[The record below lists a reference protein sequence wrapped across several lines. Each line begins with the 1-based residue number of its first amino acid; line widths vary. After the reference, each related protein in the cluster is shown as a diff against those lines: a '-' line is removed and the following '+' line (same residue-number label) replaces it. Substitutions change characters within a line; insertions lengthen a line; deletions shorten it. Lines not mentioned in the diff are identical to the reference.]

1 MSAGVYKQNFS
12 GELAYK
18 YFLPSL
24 LPVNI
29 DLDDEMV
36 VLLINASTELGRLD
50 AIGEKIPSINPF
62 LSMYVRKEAL
72 LSSQIEGTQASL
84 DDVLDPNI
92 TKNQNQH
99 LNEVINYIK
108 AMNFGIEK
116 LKNMPLC
123 NRLLR
128 NIHSELMLGLRGG
141 DKYPGEFR
149 KSQNWIGG
157 LGSNLK
163 NASYIPPAPH
173 ELDVLLSNFEKYLN
187 DESAKYPLIQIA
199 LLHYQFESIHPFLDG
214 NGRVGRLL
222 IVLFLLEKKLLSKPI
237 LYISYFLKLNRVEYY
252 DRLSAVRQSGNY
264 AQWVKFFLTA
274 LAQSAKD
281 ASASINELST
291 LYEQN
296 IAKIDALARNKN
308 IKKLFLYIN
317 EYPIID
323 ISKSASELGLSYNT
337 LLKAVNA
344 LKELDILI
352 LGDESK
358 SRNKLYFYEKY
369 LEILRRDT
377 QIL

>member
-18 YFLPSL
+18 YFLPDL

-29 DLDDEMV
+29 VLDDEMV
-36 VLLINASTELGRLD
+36 MLLMSVSTELGRLD
-50 AIGEKIPSINPF
+50 TLGEKIPSINLF

-99 LNEVINYIK
+99 LDEVINYIK
-108 AMNFGIEK
+108 TMNFGIEK

-128 NIHSELMLGLRGG
+128 NIHAQLMLGLRGG

-173 ELDVLLSNFEKYLN
+173 ELSALLSNFEKYLN
-187 DESAKYPLIQIA
+187 DESAKYPLIQVA

-222 IVLFLLEKKLLSKPI
+222 IVLFLLEKKLLNKPI

-252 DRLSAVRQSGNY
+252 DRLSAVRQKGDY
-264 AQWVKFFLTA
+264 TQWVKFFLRA
-274 LAQSAKD
+274 LIQSAKE
-281 ASASINELST
+281 ASTSINELST

-296 IAKIDALARNKN
+296 IAKIDVLARNKN

-317 EYPIID
+317 EHPIID
-323 ISKSASELGLSYNT
+323 IGKSASELGLSYNT

-344 LKELDILI
+344 LKELGVLV

>member
-50 AIGEKIPSINPF
+50 TIGEKIPSINPF

-173 ELDVLLSNFEKYLN
+173 ELSALLSNFEKYLN

-317 EYPIID
+317 EHPIID
-323 ISKSASELGLSYNT
+323 ISKSASELGLSHNT
-337 LLKAVNA
+337 LLKAVNM

-358 SRNKLYFYEKY
+358 SRNKLYFYKKY

>member
-1 MSAGVYKQNFS
+1 M
-12 GELAYK
+12 
-18 YFLPSL
+18 
-24 LPVNI
+24 
-29 DLDDEMV
+29 
-36 VLLINASTELGRLD
+36 
-50 AIGEKIPSINPF
+50 
-62 LSMYVRKEAL
+62 
-72 LSSQIEGTQASL
+72 
-84 DDVLDPNI
+84 LDPNI
-92 TKNQNQH
+92 TKNQH
-99 LNEVINYIK
+99 LDEVINYIK
-108 AMNFGIEK
+108 AINFGIEK
-116 LKNMPLC
+116 LKEMPLC

-128 NIHSELMLGLRGG
+128 NIHSELMLGLRG
-141 DKYPGEFR
+141 KYPGEFR

-173 ELDVLLSNFEKYLN
+173 ELSALLSNFEKYLN

-199 LLHYQFESIHPFLDG
+199 LLHYQFEGIHPFLDG
-214 NGRVGRLL
+214 NGLVGRLL
-222 IVLFLLEKKLLSKPI
+222 IVLFLLEKRLLSKPI

-252 DRLSAVRQSGNY
+252 DRLSAVRQKGDY
-264 AQWVKFFLTA
+264 AQWVKFFLKA
-274 LAQSAKD
+274 LTQSAKD

-317 EYPIID
+317 KHPIID
-323 ISKSASELGLSYNT
+323 ISKSASELGLSHNT

-358 SRNKLYFYEKY
+358 SRNKLYFYKKY

>member
-12 GELAYK
+12 GELTYK

-24 LPVNI
+24 LPVKI
-29 DLDDEMV
+29 ELDDEMV
-36 VLLINASTELGRLD
+36 VLLINASKELGRLD
-50 AIGEKIPSINPF
+50 TTGEKIPSINLF

-157 LGSNLK
+157 LGSKLK

-173 ELDVLLSNFEKYLN
+173 ELSALLSNFEKYLN
-187 DESAKYPLIQIA
+187 DESVKYSLIQIA

-214 NGRVGRLL
+214 NGQVGRLL
-222 IVLFLLEKKLLSKPI
+222 IVLFLLEKRLLSKPI
-237 LYISYFLKLNRVEYY
+237 LYISYFLKLNRMEYY
-252 DRLSAVRQSGNY
+252 DRLSAVRQSGDY
-264 AQWVKFFLTA
+264 AQWVKFFLKA

-281 ASASINELST
+281 ASASLNELST

-317 EYPIID
+317 KHPIID
-323 ISKSASELGLSYNT
+323 ISKSASELGLSHNT
-337 LLKAVNA
+337 LLKAVNM

-352 LGDESK
+352 LGDE

>member
-1 MSAGVYKQNFS
+1 M
-12 GELAYK
+12 
-18 YFLPSL
+18 
-24 LPVNI
+24 
-29 DLDDEMV
+29 
-36 VLLINASTELGRLD
+36 
-50 AIGEKIPSINPF
+50 
-62 LSMYVRKEAL
+62 
-72 LSSQIEGTQASL
+72 
-84 DDVLDPNI
+84 
-92 TKNQNQH
+92 
-99 LNEVINYIK
+99 
-108 AMNFGIEK
+108 
-116 LKNMPLC
+116 
-123 NRLLR
+123 
-128 NIHSELMLGLRGG
+128 
-141 DKYPGEFR
+141 
-149 KSQNWIGG
+149 
-157 LGSNLK
+157 
-163 NASYIPPAPH
+163 
-173 ELDVLLSNFEKYLN
+173 
-187 DESAKYPLIQIA
+187 
-199 LLHYQFESIHPFLDG
+199 HYQFESIHPFLDG

>member
-1 MSAGVYKQNFS
+1 
-12 GELAYK
+12 
-18 YFLPSL
+18 
-24 LPVNI
+24 
-29 DLDDEMV
+29 
-36 VLLINASTELGRLD
+36 
-50 AIGEKIPSINPF
+50 
-62 LSMYVRKEAL
+62 MYVRKEAL

-128 NIHSELMLGLRGG
+128 NIHSELMLGLRG
-141 DKYPGEFR
+141 KYPGEFR

-296 IAKIDALARNKN
+296 IAKIDALARHKN

-317 EYPIID
+317 EYPLID
-323 ISKSASELGLSYNT
+323 ISKSAKELGLSYNT
-337 LLKAVNA
+337 LLKDVNM

>member
-50 AIGEKIPSINPF
+50 TIGEKIPSINPF

-173 ELDVLLSNFEKYLN
+173 ELSALLSNFEKYLN

-222 IVLFLLEKKLLSKPI
+222 IVLFLLEKRLLSKPI

-317 EYPIID
+317 EHPIID
-323 ISKSASELGLSYNT
+323 ISKSASELGLSHNT
-337 LLKAVNA
+337 LLKAVNM

-352 LGDESK
+352 LGDE

>member
-1 MSAGVYKQNFS
+1 MSAGGYKQNFS
-12 GELAYK
+12 GELADK

-24 LPVNI
+24 WPVNI
-29 DLDDEMV
+29 DLDDDMV
-36 VLLINASTELGRLD
+36 VLLINASTDLGRLD
-50 AIGEKIPSINPF
+50 TIGEKIPSINPF
-62 LSMYVRKEAL
+62 LSMHVRKEAL

-116 LKNMPLC
+116 LKSMPLC

-222 IVLFLLEKKLLSKPI
+222 IVLFLLENRLLSKPI
-237 LYISYFLKLNRVEYY
+237 LYISYFLKPNRMEYY
-252 DRLSAVRQSGNY
+252 DRLSAVRQSGDY
-264 AQWVKFFLTA
+264 AQWVKFFLRA
-274 LAQSAKD
+274 LIQSAKD
-281 ASASINELST
+281 ASASLNELST

-317 EYPIID
+317 KHPIID

-337 LLKAVNA
+337 LLKAVNM